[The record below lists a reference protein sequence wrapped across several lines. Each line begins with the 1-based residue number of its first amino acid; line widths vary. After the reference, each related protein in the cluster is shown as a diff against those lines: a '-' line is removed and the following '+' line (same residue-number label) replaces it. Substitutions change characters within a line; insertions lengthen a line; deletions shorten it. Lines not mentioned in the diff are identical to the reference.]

1 MVEKSEF
8 FRLID
13 EMRDFGQEL
22 CDLRKAL
29 ASIASIAS
37 MVDAVQLDLAEHAA
51 KRISP
56 R

>member
-29 ASIASIAS
+29 ALDIAGG
-37 MVDAVQLDLAEHAA
+37 AE
-51 KRISP
+51 SP
-56 R
+56 QSGG